1 MMITPTSNEDKVK
14 IKNAIKEISNSMT
27 RMDAERDQIK
37 TIIGDLCEEVEINK
51 KHVRKMARVYHKQN
65 YTEEQ
70 DTFAEFSELYEN
82 IVVAN

>member
-1 MMITPTSNEDKVK
+1 MITPTSKEDKVK

-27 RMDAERDQIK
+27 RIDSERDLIK
-37 TIIGDLCEEVEINK
+37 NIISDLCEDVEINK

-70 DTFAEFSELYEN
+70 DTFAEFSELYEE